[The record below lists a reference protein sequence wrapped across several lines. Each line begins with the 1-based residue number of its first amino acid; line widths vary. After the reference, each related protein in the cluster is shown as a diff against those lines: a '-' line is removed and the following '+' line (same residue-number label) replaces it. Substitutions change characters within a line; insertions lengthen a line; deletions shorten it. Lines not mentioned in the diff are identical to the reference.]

1 MRELPQPPSRPHL
14 KGKRLNRGQRP
25 SLLAMATRFLC
36 APCWQLQTARPA
48 CMRRAPPR
56 GVHRCRRSSS
66 CARFSAA
73 NRLYDCLTACR
84 LGRTVLASGDLTGG
98 AVPTGALAGSN
109 AMSLLLPGCKFV
121 ANRSPPLSCRAATPA
136 ISEIQ
141 GPLSSLTSDVG
152 SRPELRQE
160 RTRA

>member
-25 SLLAMATRFLC
+25 SLLAMATR
-36 APCWQLQTARPA
+36 ATRRQLQTARRA
-48 CMRRAPPR
+48 CVRRAPPR
-56 GVHRCRRSSS
+56 GVHRCRLSSS

-73 NRLYDCLTACR
+73 NRLNDCLTACR

-98 AVPTGALAGSN
+98 AVPTGALAASN
-109 AMSLLLPGCKFV
+109 AMSLLLPACKLV